1 MNKVLRLIKVDY
13 TMSEDTGR
21 FIQEYATVNS
31 VICFVE
37 GTICGMGVER
47 ELNDSSHYDKDR
59 YVIQAQIS
67 ARMTDNQWALL
78 KNRLE
83 KGLFSKDTNG
93 FARSL
98 VTFA

>member
-1 MNKVLRLIKVDY
+1 MNKVLRLIKIDY
-13 TMSEDTGR
+13 AMSEDIGR
-21 FIQEYATVNS
+21 FVLEYTTVNS

-67 ARMTDNQWALL
+67 TRMTDNQWALL

-83 KGLFSKDTNG
+83 KGLFSKDVNG

>member
-1 MNKVLRLIKVDY
+1 MNKILRLIKVDY
-13 TMSEDTGR
+13 CMSDDTGR
-21 FIQEYATVNS
+21 FIQEYTTVNS
-31 VICFVE
+31 VICFIE

-47 ELNDSSHYDKDR
+47 ELNDSSHYEKGG

-67 ARMTDNQWALL
+67 TRMTDNQWALL

-83 KGLFSKDTNG
+83 KGLFSKDANG